1 MIADLTIR
9 TRLGAVDLVP
19 FLRRD
24 EGQHGVD
31 LLDWER
37 RPAVLALTERGWHP
51 ERIAHATGLRVAD
64 VHDVL
69 EGKTPPPPEPTPSR
83 MSLRSRRM
91 AERILI
97 DGAMVHLG
105 APHGTTT
112 GYTHWGCRC
121 DRCGDAQSLYKA
133 MAKRA
138 LDERRA
144 AFAEVAALCRGFAS
158 TTGSRRTARSSRSP
172 MGPTGCILPRFSGV
186 LVNLLTGVYQNVTW
200 FSLLLAR

>member
-24 EGQHGVD
+24 EGQHGVE

-37 RPAVLALTERGWHP
+37 RPAVLALTDRGWHA

-69 EGKTPPPPEPTPSR
+69 AGVETLPEA
-83 MSLRSRRM
+83 RSVQSWTEKRARRK

-97 DGAMVHLG
+97 DDVPVHPD

-112 GYTHWGCRC
+112 GYTHWSCRC
-121 DRCGDAQSLYKA
+121 IPCGDAQSLYKA

-144 AFAEVAALCRGFAS
+144 AFA
-158 TTGSRRTARSSRSP
+158 
-172 MGPTGCILPRFSGV
+172 
-186 LVNLLTGVYQNVTW
+186 
-200 FSLLLAR
+200 

>member
-24 EGQHGVD
+24 EGQHGVE

-37 RPAVLALTERGWHP
+37 RPAVLALTDRGWHP
-51 ERIAHATGLRVAD
+51 ERIAHATGLRVGD

-69 EGKTPPPPEPTPSR
+69 ADRDPSPEPKPVQSWSEKRASR
-83 MSLRSRRM
+83 W
-91 AERILI
+91 AERILV
-97 DGAMVHLG
+97 DGRMVHPD

-112 GYTHWGCRC
+112 GYAHWGCRC
-121 DRCGDAQSLYKA
+121 IPCGDAQSLYKA

-144 AFAEVAALCRGFAS
+144 AFA
-158 TTGSRRTARSSRSP
+158 
-172 MGPTGCILPRFSGV
+172 
-186 LVNLLTGVYQNVTW
+186 
-200 FSLLLAR
+200 